1 MKSYEY
7 DVFLSFT
14 GIDREIKNKIYEH
27 LSPTLKCYDSDREC
41 MGGFREDFSKALDQS
56 QVYLLILSDN
66 LRNDPALSGKGTL
79 SEVRRECSLACELEA
94 RNELNIVIL
103 CMSEFFR
110 YDKPFHDYTDQL
122 GWFFYSHTRGFSQ
135 IRGSVD
141 EDGALDEKT
150 LNEIHRQCS
159 AFVIHRQNGSPIISQ
174 TPHIDIANERLVER
188 NIFVG
193 REDMIDSALERFKQG
208 DRALILSGLGGIGKT
223 TLATEIARKCEEL
236 NFLRCPQIAHVSEGT
251 DRETKGLQAVVS
263 AVRYTD
269 SVYSSL
275 EALAQSDKY
284 ERKLSVLASLPE
296 TVLLVIDNHNSLT
309 SDDVSELLQKL
320 KCRLLI
326 TTRAQLNNTVSGS
339 SSLSVAPLDLDR
351 AYELFCRISASE
363 PDRTRFDGLYS
374 SVGGHTITLCIMAK
388 LMAVHKLSLE
398 ELIAQMGELKSF
410 DARVDFRH
418 NEYGD
423 SDTVLGHLEKL
434 FSISSFSEGSLRILR
449 SMSILGSG
457 TLPLNDL
464 MSILGLRNRNEIIE
478 LTSNGWLEILEKEE
492 DGGTREYLYLHPI
505 LSRLMASK
513 LDPREENVSEM
524 VSYLTGILDRA
535 RDNITYADASE
546 LENEL
551 YYACCVLAKS
561 SGRLPHDLWAG
572 FIELNHLLGNTDA
585 TIKRTTALAEHINSE
600 EDRSL
605 ISSYTDMITLEH
617 YPMRADILEKYIVTL
632 DQNAR
637 DYKWVMRSLSVML
650 NHVRQSK
657 KYRPFIVQ
665 SVEKAIDAAIANRDD
680 VALMDLTVYI
690 LLLKNAKAV
699 SHKLYTYIRK
709 RRKAG
714 INSGALLQI
723 ELILTAISIY
733 SLGGEGDFMAKLGEA
748 MNMILNDDF
757 SSILKMLFRHPIA
770 YSRTLKILKRID
782 QLDPDDPMAIPL
794 KVAVGEAER
803 LTIDRQIDASSMI
816 EAAVQIYRLRIENH
830 TTLVSAE
837 GSIAGVINI
846 LHLFPE
852 DSIRKGTGLL
862 MERVDASNP
871 SLQNLSNLQ
880 VAMLINREFGF
891 RDAIDQAR
899 QVISVMR
906 RLYPDGHTNVT
917 SALLSYAEICAT
929 FGESKAALQAYVEV
943 FRQTKISAPESDSLG
958 IIAGRILDLPEASNL
973 SVEVLTQIRDTAL
986 SALGENDPNYYWT
999 LNNFGARLLEK
1010 SRSGD
1015 IPYTHPLY
1023 DELLNGWCSGVA
1035 QRDRLDLTAQISLI
1049 RSINNTANLLINHK
1063 QFANAEA
1070 LCRLLVPFKSCRK
1083 KTARNQAI
1091 IYERSIIFYSAYHQ
1105 NDDSLIELGERVIE
1119 ECIRRKTL
1127 QSVASITVWL
1137 IVSYL
1142 CNKRTLPFNRLIKDN
1157 ALLTRIASRQKL
1169 FLDSCV
1175 DMTLLNLSE
1184 EQYGSVSES
1193 ILIECLKKSTL
1204 EIHSNDMNITAR
1216 EFTKFKSKEQYYERV
1231 FLNNLDFLIEKHTNA
1246 PIALRPRT

>member
-1 MKSYEY
+1 MKNYEY

-14 GIDREIKNKIYEH
+14 GIDRELKNKIYEH

-56 QVYLLILSDN
+56 RVYLLILSDN

-79 SEVRRECSLACELEA
+79 SEVRRECSLACDLEA

-141 EDGALDEKT
+141 ADGALDEKT

-159 AFVIHRQNGSPIISQ
+159 AFVIHRQNGRPIISQ
-174 TPHIDIANERLVER
+174 TPHIDIANERLVDR
-188 NIFVG
+188 NLFVG
-193 REDMIDSALERFKQG
+193 RDDMIDSALERFRQG
-208 DRALILSGLGGIGKT
+208 DRAVILSGLGGIGKT
-223 TLATEIARKCEEL
+223 TLATEIARRCDEI
-236 NFLRCPQIAHVSEGT
+236 NFLRCPQIVHISEGT
-251 DRETKGLQAVVS
+251 GREVKGLQSVVS

-275 EALAQSDKY
+275 ESLAEQDKY

-296 TVLLVIDNHNSLT
+296 TVLLVIDNYNSLT
-309 SDDVSELLQKL
+309 AEDINELIQKL

-326 TTRAQLNNTVSGS
+326 TTRAKLNTPVNNVSV
-339 SSLSVAPLDLDR
+339 LPVAPLDPDR
-351 AYELFCRISASE
+351 AYELFCRVSASE
-363 PDRTRFDGLYS
+363 PKRTSFDGLYS
-374 SVGGHTITLCIMAK
+374 NVGGHTITLCIMAK

-398 ELIAQMGELKSF
+398 ELIAQMGELKTF

-457 TLPLNDL
+457 TLPLDDL

-478 LTSNGWLEILEKEE
+478 LASSGWLEILEKEE
-492 DGGTREYLYLHPI
+492 EGGTREYLYLHPI

-513 LDPREENVSEM
+513 LDPREENVGEM
-524 VSYLTGILDRA
+524 VLYLTSTLDRA
-535 RDNITYADASE
+535 REKMTYADASE

-551 YYACCVLAKS
+551 YYACCVLAKD
-561 SGRLPHDLWAG
+561 SGRLPHALWTS
-572 FIELNHLLGNTDA
+572 FIELNHLLGNIDA
-585 TIKRTTALAEHINSE
+585 TAQRTNALAEHISSE

-617 YPMRADILEKYIVTL
+617 YPMRADILEKYVLTL

-650 NHVRQSK
+650 NHIHRSK
-657 KYRPFIVQ
+657 KYRPFLAR

-690 LLLKNAKAV
+690 LALKNAKAV
-699 SHKLYTYIRK
+699 YRKLYNYVREQ
-709 RRKAG
+709 RKAG
-714 INSGALLQI
+714 VNSGALIQI
-723 ELILTAISIY
+723 DMMLNAISIY
-733 SLGGEGDFMAKLGEA
+733 SLGGEEDFMGKLGEA
-748 MNMILNDDF
+748 MNTLLNEDLFSIFKTILC
-757 SSILKMLFRHPIA
+757 HPIA
-770 YSRTLKILKRID
+770 YSRSNKLFKRIE
-782 QLDPDDPMAIPL
+782 QLDPEDPMAIPL
-794 KVAVGEAER
+794 KVVVGEANR
-803 LTIDRQIDASSMI
+803 LVTDRQIDAASMI

-830 TTLVSAE
+830 TTLLSPE
-837 GSIAGVINI
+837 SSIAGIINV

-862 MERVDASNP
+862 MEQVDANNP
-871 SLQNLSNLQ
+871 SLQTLSNLQ

-891 RDAIDQAR
+891 RDAINQAR
-899 QVISVMR
+899 QVINVMR

-917 SALLSYAEICAT
+917 SAFLSYAEICDT
-929 FGESKAALQAYVEV
+929 FGEGKAALMAYLEV
-943 FRQTKISAPESDSLG
+943 FRQTKHTAPESDNLP
-958 IIAGRILDLPEASNL
+958 IIARRILTLSEASNL
-973 SVEVLTQIRDTAL
+973 SLEVLTQIRDTAL
-986 SALGENDPNYYWT
+986 CTIDEKDPDYYWT
-999 LNNFGARLLEK
+999 LQNFSMRLLEK
-1010 SRSGD
+1010 SKNGTV
-1015 IPYTHPLY
+1015 PYTHPLY
-1023 DELLNGWCSGVA
+1023 DELLNAWCTGVA
-1035 QRDRLDLTAQISLI
+1035 LRDKLDLTAQLSVI
-1049 RSINNTANLLINHK
+1049 RGIKNTADILINHK
-1063 QFANAEA
+1063 QFASAEA
-1070 LCRLLVPFKSCRK
+1070 LGKLLAPFKSCRK

-1091 IYERSIIFYSAYHQ
+1091 IFEKSILFYSAYHQ
-1105 NDDSLIELGERVIE
+1105 SDDTVIELGDDVIK
-1119 ECIRRKTL
+1119 ECIRRKAM
-1127 QSVASITVWL
+1127 QSNASVAVWL
-1137 IVSYL
+1137 MISYL
-1142 CNKRTLPFNRLIKDN
+1142 CNKHTLPFDQLINDSA
-1157 ALLTRIASRQKL
+1157 ALSRISDRQKS
-1169 FLDSCV
+1169 FLDGCV
-1175 DMTLLNLSE
+1175 DIRSLELKE
-1184 EQYGSVSES
+1184 EQHADICANVVM
-1193 ILIECLKKSTL
+1193 ECLKKSTQEL
-1204 EIHSNDMNITAR
+1204 HSKDMNIGVG

-1231 FLNNLDFLIEKHTNA
+1231 FLNNLDFLIEKHINA
-1246 PIALRPRT
+1246 PIVLKPRT